1 MMKQF
6 FLLTSIM
13 LATFFT
19 AFGQDD
25 PAVQLPPS
33 SAPVADEALSQGNWV
48 VGGGVGSIG
57 FNFSS
62 GTFALN
68 LVPHAGYF
76 ISNNL
81 ALGAQTTL
89 ELTAYDGGTNFSYGI
104 SPFLRYYF
112 GAGGRASGRFFGEL
126 GAGLAGSSLVDNNS
140 DTGFSGLLNLRAGYA
155 HFITRNVALEGSLGY
170 NLSGA
175 DLQSV
180 NAVSG
185 LGLIFGFQ
193 IYLPGSRNR

>member
-1 MMKQF
+1 MKQF
-6 FLLTSIM
+6 FLLTSMM

-25 PAVQLPPS
+25 PAVQLPPT
-33 SAPVADEALSQGNWV
+33 SAPVADEALSKGNWV
-48 VGGGVGSIG
+48 VGGSVGSLG
-57 FNFSS
+57 LNFST

-76 ISNNL
+76 ISDNL

-89 ELTAYDGGTNFSYGI
+89 GLTAYDGGTNFSFGI

-126 GAGLAGSSLVDNNS
+126 GAGLAGSSLAGNES
-140 DTGFSGLLNLRAGYA
+140 DEAFSGLLNLRAGYA

-175 DLQSV
+175 DLRSV
-180 NAVSG
+180 TSVSG
-185 LGLIFGFQ
+185 LGLVFGFQ

>member
-1 MMKQF
+1 
-6 FLLTSIM
+6 M

-19 AFGQDD
+19 AFGQED
-25 PAVQLPPS
+25 PAVALPPT
-33 SAPVADEALSQGNWV
+33 SAPVADEALAKGNWV
-48 VGGGVGSIG
+48 VGGSLGSIG
-57 FNFSS
+57 LNFST

-81 ALGAQTTL
+81 VLGAQTTVG
-89 ELTAYDGGTNFSYGI
+89 LTAYDGGTNFSFGI

-112 GAGGRASGRFFGEL
+112 GAGGRPSGRFFGEL
-126 GAGLAGSSLVDNNS
+126 GAGLAGSSLAGNTS
-140 DTGFSGLLNLRAGYA
+140 DEAFSGLLNLRAGYA

-175 DLQSV
+175 DLRSV
-180 NAVSG
+180 TSVSG

-193 IYLPGSRNR
+193 IYLPGKRNRCE